1 MGEQP
6 ENVIAV
12 EGLVKRYRD
21 FWGRARVRALEG
33 IDLIAKRGV
42 SCGLLGPNGSGKTT
56 TMKILLGLVRP
67 TEGSVQVLGHPAGDL
82 RARARTGFLPE
93 DSYLHPF
100 LTGRETL
107 DLTGRLFKIPHRERA
122 RRANELLDR
131 VGLAAEAV
139 ERPVRTYSRGMARK
153 LGLASALLNEP
164 DLLLLDEPTAGLD
177 PLASASVK
185 ELIKEI
191 ADGGCTVLLCSHL
204 LADVE
209 NLCRN
214 VTILD
219 HGRVVA
225 AGAVSDLLE
234 VPDAME
240 VRIDSPP
247 EDLRERLEK
256 ALGGTE
262 ATVVAAS
269 PPKRRLEDLFRD
281 LLGD

>member
-1 MGEQP
+1 MVEEAG
-6 ENVIAV
+6 NAIAV

-33 IDLIAKRGV
+33 IDLIAKRGE

-56 TMKILLGLVRP
+56 TMKTLLGLVRP

-82 RARARTGFLPE
+82 RARARMGFLPE

-122 RRANELLDR
+122 QRANELLDR

-185 ELIKEI
+185 ELIGEV
-191 ADGGCTVLLCSHL
+191 AAGGCTVLLCSHL
-204 LADVE
+204 LGDVE
-209 NLCRN
+209 SLCRN

-240 VRIDSPP
+240 VRVDSPP
-247 EDLRERLEK
+247 EDLRERMEK
-256 ALGGTE
+256 ALDGTG
-262 ATVVAAS
+262 ATVASAS

-281 LLGD
+281 LLGE

>member
-1 MGEQP
+1 MAFR
-6 ENVIAV
+6 ISRF
-12 EGLVKRYRD
+12 LW
-21 FWGRARVRALEG
+21 F
-33 IDLIAKRGV
+33 
-42 SCGLLGPNGSGKTT
+42 
-56 TMKILLGLVRP
+56 ILLLASLFVPGVALAV
-67 TEGSVQVLGHPAGDL
+67 TEDV
-82 RARARTGFLPE
+82 
-93 DSYLHPF
+93 
-100 LTGRETL
+100 ETL
-107 DLTGRLFKIPHRERA
+107 DLTGRLFKIPHRERTRKA
-122 RRANELLDR
+122 SELLDR

-185 ELIKEI
+185 KLIGEV
-191 ADGGCTVLLCSHL
+191 AAGGCTVLLCSHL
-204 LADVE
+204 LGDVE
-209 NLCRN
+209 SLCRN

-240 VRIDSPP
+240 VRIDAPP
-247 EDLRERLEK
+247 EDLRERMEK
-256 ALGGTE
+256 ALDGTG

-269 PPKRRLEDLFRD
+269 PPKRRLEDLFRE
-281 LLGD
+281 LLGDD